1 MQSKLDFVDGNNVYA
16 ELGDVIAGLRKG
28 RESDD
33 EIIVFDSTGIALQDV
48 AAAVIVFEKALRQ
61 ETCMRMNFAE

>member
-28 RESDD
+28 RESND
-33 EIIVFDSTGIALQDV
+33 EIIVFDSTAIALQDV
-48 AAAVIVFEKALRQ
+48 AAAAIVFEKALR
-61 ETCMRMNFAE
+61 